1 MHPFEITVLMQT
13 YNPPLPGKW
22 EDFYTRQSIGVKI
35 QQLFLKIST
44 KDALTLQESLNY
56 ITESMNEGKT
66 PEQIEKEKQEQE
78 EKKKQEEAKKMENFD
93 EKLQMT
99 AE

>member
-1 MHPFEITVLMQT
+1 M
-13 YNPPLPGKW
+13 
-22 EDFYTRQSIGVKI
+22 
-35 QQLFLKIST
+35 
-44 KDALTLQESLNY
+44 NY